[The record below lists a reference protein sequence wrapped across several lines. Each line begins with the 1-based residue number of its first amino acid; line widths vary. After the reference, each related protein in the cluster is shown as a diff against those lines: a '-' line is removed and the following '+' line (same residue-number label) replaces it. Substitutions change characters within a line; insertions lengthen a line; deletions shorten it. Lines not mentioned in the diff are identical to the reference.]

1 MYDSSRKMVS
11 STWFSAESNL
21 QGKRIIVRIGRQ
33 MHQKGKHSFV
43 CAAYLLIWSRKDSS
57 CCFSGAVIISS
68 TSVSCSGSAPLA
80 CRDARMASI
89 RWDFSSR
96 RLSVKQKTNQRL
108 ICDSVWI
115 RQKWNVKL
123 SGAQEQRGRKPELT
137 CSLCSQTAVVLWG
150 WLLSAWRRDISHSK
164 SSIKDQK
171 NMSLVIFYNPKLFF
185 FFYLVAVLKQH
196 SCSWELVDSVKI
208 EGTGGSVVGSLWDF
222 LQNTKIEGVGRLKNN
237 KCGCSFQ
244 FDDSYNLNVPFAEVI
259 ISETAK
265 WSLLLNCCITA
276 HRIKRWGRDAWG
288 STFKN
293 TSLTYL

>member
-21 QGKRIIVRIGRQ
+21 QGKRIIVRLGRQ
-33 MHQKGKHSFV
+33 MHQKGKRSFV

-96 RLSVKQKTNQRL
+96 RLSVKQTTNQRL
-108 ICDSVWI
+108 ICYSVWI
-115 RQKWNVKL
+115 RQKRTMWNYLVHK
-123 SGAQEQRGRKPELT
+123 RRRKPELT

-164 SSIKDQK
+164 SSIKRQK
-171 NMSLVIFYNPKLFF
+171 SMSLVIFYNPKLFF
-185 FFYLVAVLKQH
+185 FFLFLP
-196 SCSWELVDSVKI
+196 CSSFEAAFVQL
-208 EGTGGSVVGSLWDF
+208 
-222 LQNTKIEGVGRLKNN
+222 GVGWQCKDRRYGRERSRESLGFPAEYKNRR
-237 KCGCSFQ
+237 S
-244 FDDSYNLNVPFAEVI
+244 
-259 ISETAK
+259 
-265 WSLLLNCCITA
+265 
-276 HRIKRWGRDAWG
+276 R
-288 STFKN
+288 
-293 TSLTYL
+293 